1 MTSFSRIRILM
12 YKWTNKM
19 TSFWIGD
26 ILWFDLSLFGVLFL
40 ISDRLKL
47 SDIEALGWL
56 LVATMYQ
63 VVYGEMEMGV
73 EVARGAV
80 GNSELS

>member
-1 MTSFSRIRILM
+1 M

-63 VVYGEMEMGV
+63 VVYGEMEV
-73 EVARGAV
+73 EVAEGAV

>member
-1 MTSFSRIRILM
+1 
-12 YKWTNKM
+12 M

-26 ILWFDLSLFGVLFL
+26 ILWFGLSLFGVLFL

-56 LVATMYQ
+56 MVATMYQ
-63 VVYGEMEMGV
+63 VEYGEMEV
-73 EVARGAV
+73 EVAEGAV

>member
-1 MTSFSRIRILM
+1 MN
-12 YKWTNKM
+12 KWTNKI
-19 TSFWIGD
+19 TSFWIED
-26 ILWFDLSLFGVLFL
+26 NLWFDVGLVGVLFL

-63 VVYGEMEMGV
+63 VVYGEMEV
-73 EVARGAV
+73 EVAEGAV

>member
-1 MTSFSRIRILM
+1 M

-26 ILWFDLSLFGVLFL
+26 ILWFDVSLVGVLFL

-63 VVYGEMEMGV
+63 VVYGEMEV
-73 EVARGAV
+73 EVAEGAV

>member
-1 MTSFSRIRILM
+1 MN
-12 YKWTNKM
+12 KWTNKI

-26 ILWFDLSLFGVLFL
+26 NLWFDVGLVGVLFL

-63 VVYGEMEMGV
+63 VVYGEMEV
-73 EVARGAV
+73 EVAEGAV
-80 GNSELS
+80 RNSELS

>member
-1 MTSFSRIRILM
+1 M

-26 ILWFDLSLFGVLFL
+26 NLWFDVSLVGVLFL

-63 VVYGEMEMGV
+63 VVYGEMEV
-73 EVARGAV
+73 EVAEGAV
-80 GNSELS
+80 RNSELS

>member
-1 MTSFSRIRILM
+1 MLIMARMLI
-12 YKWTNKM
+12 YGKWTNKI

-26 ILWFDLSLFGVLFL
+26 NLLFDVSLVGVLFL

-63 VVYGEMEMGV
+63 VVYGEMEV
-73 EVARGAV
+73 EVAEGAV

>member
-1 MTSFSRIRILM
+1 MN
-12 YKWTNKM
+12 KWTNKI

-26 ILWFDLSLFGVLFL
+26 NLWFDVSLVGVLFL

-63 VVYGEMEMGV
+63 VVYGEMEV
-73 EVARGAV
+73 EVAEGAV
-80 GNSELS
+80 RSSELS

>member
-1 MTSFSRIRILM
+1 MGLV
-12 YKWTNKM
+12 
-19 TSFWIGD
+19 
-26 ILWFDLSLFGVLFL
+26 GVLFL

-63 VVYGEMEMGV
+63 VVYGEMEV
-73 EVARGAV
+73 EVAEGAV